1 MFIIVSC
8 TTKKNKQH
16 SNTFTIHGQ
25 WQRNMIQQHYH
36 DSLHLENVVESR
48 VYKHFRD
55 LRPDLVP
62 KRMTEGQA
70 SSIRLSHQ
78 DITVLEE
85 LRENPFK
92 QRICEAFSR
101 DGKGNLT
108 FEDFLDLLSVFSE
121 HCPRDIKVFYAF
133 KIYGSIEFHVGMRP
147 CVSGSPFI
155 HVPKCFLFH
164 SLSLSLFSLSI
175 FFICCCCFLSHLVH
189 FSKWPAKCD
198 LYI

>member
-1 MFIIVSC
+1 MG
-8 TTKKNKQH
+8 NKIA
-16 SNTFTIHGQ
+16 TFTE
-25 WQRNMIQQHYH
+25 QQLDDYQ
-36 DSLHLENVVESR
+36 DCTFFTRKEILR

-133 KIYGSIEFHVGMRP
+133 KIYDYDKDGFIGQSDLKSVIEALTRNELTPEEHQQIADKVIEEADVDGDGKLSFLEFDHVVTRAPDFLNTFHIR
-147 CVSGSPFI
+147 
-155 HVPKCFLFH
+155 L
-164 SLSLSLFSLSI
+164 
-175 FFICCCCFLSHLVH
+175 
-189 FSKWPAKCD
+189 
-198 LYI
+198 

>member
-1 MFIIVSC
+1 MVQKKQNDSFNE
-8 TTKKNKQH
+8 TNTK
-16 SNTFTIHGQ
+16 
-25 WQRNMIQQHYH
+25 QQP
-36 DSLHLENVVESR
+36 LKFKTCR

-62 KRMTEGQA
+62 KKMTEGQA

-85 LRENPFK
+85 LRENPFR

-133 KIYGSIEFHVGMRP
+133 KIYGSF
-147 CVSGSPFI
+147 
-155 HVPKCFLFH
+155 
-164 SLSLSLFSLSI
+164 
-175 FFICCCCFLSHLVH
+175 
-189 FSKWPAKCD
+189 
-198 LYI
+198 